1 MPKLTKEDVIGGSEI
16 PTIVLRKSRFT
27 TPNEIMNKKLAA
39 KSGQVYEQEP
49 ISQQALDR
57 GNFLEP
63 GILEWASDYLDK
75 QCLGTTH
82 VNLQIPDEA
91 YMHDACRLGVSLD
104 GLIHI
109 KEGELQLENP
119 FHGLP
124 GEDNHI
130 TLYGSGPLEAKT
142 DGYDDGP
149 PHKENVIQLQAQMM
163 CYKADWGVI
172 AKLGPKMRLGIYP
185 YLRNDELCKQIEDA
199 TNDFWRRCDSEPPL
213 YYPEI
218 VEQPI
223 GEIEV
228 NVDASVNTDIET
240 LAKNYLACKDASTQ
254 QDHAVGEVKD
264 VLETYLASLDP
275 EDNNTVIAQAGN
287 YSIKWQKVIRKAQP
301 EKLVPAKPES
311 FFRKL
316 TITEGDV

>member
-1 MPKLTKEDVIGGSEI
+1 MPKLTKENVIGGSEI
-16 PTIVLRKSRFT
+16 PTIVLNGSRFT

-57 GNFLEP
+57 GNYLEP
-63 GILEWASDYLDK
+63 GILEWASDKLDSL
-75 QCLGTTH
+75 CLGTTH
-82 VNLQIPDEA
+82 VNLQIPDKA

-124 GEDNHI
+124 GEDSHV

-142 DGYDDGP
+142 DAYNDGP
-149 PHKENVIQLQAQMM
+149 PHIENVIQLQAQMM
-163 CYKADWGVI
+163 CYKADWGAI

-199 TNDFWRRCDSEPPL
+199 TNDFWRRCDSESPM
-213 YYPEI
+213 YYPAI
-218 VEQPI
+218 VEKPI
-223 GEIEV
+223 EEKV
-228 NVDASVNTDIET
+228 VQVDASVNTDIET

-254 QDHAVGEVKD
+254 QDYAVGEVKD

-275 EDNNTVIAQAGN
+275 EDNTNIHAKVGP

-311 FFRKL
+311 SYRKL
-316 TITEGDV
+316 TVTIGDE